1 MRRCDRWPLTN
12 RLLYAAAIRFSAAR
26 RPCTSLL
33 DMLNVR
39 RIFWCRFGT
48 RFTAQLC
55 KRWLFADRRRCALR
69 HIVRKPNF
77 RLLRIKVI
85 PRRRFFCAGFLCS
98 LYIGATA
105 LFLCGWRTLALFWRR
120 VCSHILRA
128 LAWRIL
134 CQRRGSH
141 NMTLSRLLWH
151 DRWRWGTL
159 LCGLLDIDAT
169 GLLLRCGCRCALWL
183 LRVWPGA
190 YILRALTRCIFC
202 RWHGHCGML
211 RLLRRDRLRWRG
223 RFCGLLNIST
233 SGLFLRCGYRC
244 ALRRRCI

>member
-1 MRRCDRWPLTN
+1 MRRNGGSRFGWVDGFDGWISGELRLFFHKGLPCLLLRRGRQIARRCDRWLLTN

-55 KRWLFADRRRCALR
+55 KRWLFADRRQYALR
-69 HIVRKPNF
+69 HIVRKSSF
-77 RLLRIKVI
+77 RQSCMKMIS
-85 PRRRFFCAGFLCS
+85 RRRLFCAGFLCLLHIRAS
-98 LYIGATA
+98 L
-105 LFLCGWRTLALFWRR
+105 LFL
-120 VCSHILRA
+120 
-128 LAWRIL
+128 
-134 CQRRGSH
+134 RRGCRYA
-141 NMTLSRLLWH
+141 LRLFRL
-151 DRWRWGTL
+151 
-159 LCGLLDIDAT
+159 
-169 GLLLRCGCRCALWL
+169 
-183 LRVWPGA
+183 WPGA
-190 YILRALTRCIFC
+190 HIVCALSRRIFY
-202 RWHGHCGML
+202 RWRGHCGML